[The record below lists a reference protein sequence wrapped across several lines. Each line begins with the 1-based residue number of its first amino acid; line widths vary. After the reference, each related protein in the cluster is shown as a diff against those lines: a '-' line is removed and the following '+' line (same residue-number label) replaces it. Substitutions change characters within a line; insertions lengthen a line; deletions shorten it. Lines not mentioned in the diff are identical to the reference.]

1 MPTYPWTAAL
11 EQALELTV
19 ADALDNGPATPSAV
33 RTAERNMRV
42 VLDQWLKGGRM
53 PGVKGYHLSVEGGAG
68 LMVDLRFI
76 EEDRRVESLN
86 VSIQE
91 R

>member
-11 EQALELTV
+11 EQALELAV

-42 VLDQWLKGGRM
+42 LLEQWLRTGRM
-53 PGVKGYHLSVEGGAG
+53 PGVKGYQLSVEGGAG
-68 LMVDLRFI
+68 LMVDLKFI
-76 EEDRRVESLN
+76 EEDRRVEAIKVN
-86 VSIQE
+86 VQE
-91 R
+91 A